1 MSTPHADPGWGPVL
15 RTYPKLIVP
24 FIGMRAMV
32 GQTSGLQS
40 MRMVWLGFANVLVI
54 IWIPVLLFGQRDGAP
69 LGLSTG
75 IAITAML
82 GVFAQLLVPRFVH
95 EPDVSSRKRSPAP
108 TSAPP
113 SSESALPRQ
122 RAGSALSASCSAVT
136 GSCMR
141 SDS

>member
-75 IAITAML
+75 IAIRRCSASSPR
-82 GVFAQLLVPRFVH
+82 LLVPRFVH
-95 EPDVSSRKRSPAP
+95 EPDVSTPEAFAGSYQRATFRIGLA
-108 TSAPP
+108 
-113 SSESALPRQ
+113 EQ